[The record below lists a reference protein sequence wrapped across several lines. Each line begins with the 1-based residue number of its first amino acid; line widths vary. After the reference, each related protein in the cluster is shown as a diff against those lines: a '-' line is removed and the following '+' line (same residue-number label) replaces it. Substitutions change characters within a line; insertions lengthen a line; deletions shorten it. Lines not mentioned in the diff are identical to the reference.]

1 MKAVFFEC
9 DRDDRNYYRRLNGLV
24 DLTFYR
30 GTVQEVVGAGFGAWD
45 ECGIVSTFVH
55 SVLRQ
60 PDLERFPA
68 LRLICTR
75 STGFDH
81 IDLGE
86 TAHRGITVSNVPSYG
101 ENTVAE
107 HTFALILALSRN
119 LRKAYL
125 QSRTGKLDPE
135 ALQGFDLE
143 GKVLGVVGAGR
154 IGLHAIKIGKGFGMR
169 VLAYDVRQDG
179 FLAELMG
186 FSYVPLDQLLRQADV
201 ITLHA
206 PYTESTLHLIN
217 RETLREA
224 KRGALLINTARGELV
239 DTEALVWALDE
250 GILGGAGLDVLEGEG
265 LMGEE
270 DLELLRQETGRQK
283 LLTLI
288 TNNIL
293 MNRENVI
300 ITPHIAFN
308 SAEAVDRI
316 RVETAGNI
324 QAYLG
329 GHPRHVVNPPVLQTS
344 RAAVPA
350 RDDHHPGPIEKPRT
364 TLRRTKGGPA

>member
-9 DRDDRNYYRRLNGLV
+9 DRDDRNYYRRLNELA

-30 GTVQEVVGAGFGAWD
+30 GTVQDVVGAGHGAWD
-45 ECGIVSTFVH
+45 ECGIVSTFVR
-55 SVLRQ
+55 SELKQ
-60 PDLERFPA
+60 PDIERFPS

-119 LRKAYL
+119 LRRAYL
-125 QSRTGKLDPE
+125 QSRTGKLDPA

-169 VLAYDVRQDG
+169 VLAFDVRQDG

-186 FSYVPLDQLLRQADV
+186 FTYVPLDQLLRQADV

-206 PYTESTLHLIN
+206 PYTQSTHHLIN
-217 RETLREA
+217 RETLKEV
-224 KRGALLINTARGELV
+224 KRGALIINTARGELI

-270 DLELLRQETGRQK
+270 DLELLRRETGRQK

-308 SAEAVDRI
+308 SAEAVERI
-316 RVETAGNI
+316 RLETVKNI
-324 QAYLG
+324 EAFLA
-329 GHPRHVVNPPVLQTS
+329 GHPRHVVNPPVLLAG
-344 RAAVPA
+344 RATVAAGDNCQAAPS
-350 RDDHHPGPIEKPRT
+350 ETPRVT
-364 TLRRTKGGPA
+364 PHRTKGGSA